1 VQSVKGSKTKGV
13 INKGYFKMYVVVIE
27 YSSQQTKATLT
38 L

>member
-1 VQSVKGSKTKGV
+1 
-13 INKGYFKMYVVVIE
+13 MYVVVIE